1 MLGFV
6 KEKGMIKKEDIKI
19 YQSKEEIE
27 TDYENYKQHWRYN
40 AQEEKGEHESGL
52 VLRKVF
58 TTEGLKVEYQGRDEL
73 KTKMQNE
80 GLQEKDIENYLRML
94 KNQFIVMNEKESIGV
109 KDLTKEERKKLMEE
123 ADKANLELMRK
134 YHKFSEEKL
143 SKIEEEL
150 KNNRERFFKDEG
162 R

>member
-1 MLGFV
+1 MFGFV

-27 TDYENYKQHWRYN
+27 ADYENYKQHWRYN

-123 ADKANLELMRK
+123 ADKIKIELMRK

-143 SKIEEEL
+143 SEIEEEL